1 MNDAS
6 TQPPSGGT
14 PAGWYDDPEDPS
26 QYRYWNGQ
34 GWTADRSPKGTSAQA
49 AAAQPAAVAA
59 QPAAVAVQPSGAADY
74 PVRLDIAYQQE
85 YNRLLPLVKW
95 LLLFPHYFVLIGL
108 GIASFFVWIVA
119 AFAILFTRT
128 YPTWAFDFILG
139 VFRWGMRVNA
149 YYGLMTDEYPP
160 FALRDDASQ
169 AVNFDIAYP
178 EQGVDRWRPFFAG
191 LLAWPYNIV
200 AAALVFVAS
209 ILSWLALFAILF
221 TKRFPESFFE
231 FNLKAFRWQARGA
244 AYSYAMTTKYPP
256 WELG

>member
-1 MNDAS
+1 VNAP
-6 TQPPSGGT
+6 TQPPAGGT
-14 PAGWYDDPEDPS
+14 PAGWYDDPEDPT
-26 QYRYWNGQ
+26 QFRYWDGQ
-34 GWTADRSPKGTSAQA
+34 GWTGERSPKGTPAQA
-49 AAAQPAAVAA
+49 VQPAS
-59 QPAAVAVQPSGAADY
+59 VAVQPSGVAEY

-85 YNRLLPLVKW
+85 YERLMPLVKW
-95 LLLFPHYFVLIGL
+95 LLLFPHYFVLFAL
-108 GIASFFVWIVA
+108 GIASFFVWVVA

-128 YPTWAFDFILG
+128 YPRGMFDFILG
-139 VFRWGMRVNA
+139 VFRWGMRVSA

-169 AVNFDIAYP
+169 AVSFEIAYP

-191 LLAWPYNIV
+191 LLAFPYNIV
-200 AAALVFVAS
+200 AGALTFVAS
-209 ILSWLALFAILF
+209 ILSWLALFVILF

-231 FNLKAFRWQARGA
+231 FNLKAYRWQARGT